1 MKVRML
7 TRYQTCFDGI
17 LVETFLPGQKYDLP
31 EERARRLLDVG
42 VAIED
47 KDMGQAPEIKDA
59 PPEQRP
65 KSKRR
70 K

>member
-7 TRYQTCFDGI
+7 ARYQTSFDGI
-17 LVETFLPGQKYDLP
+17 LVETFNAGEKYDLP
-31 EERARRLLDVG
+31 EPRAQRLLSVG

-47 KDMGQAPEIKDA
+47 KDMGQAPEIKVV
-59 PPEQRP
+59 PSTQKP
-65 KSKRR
+65 KRR